1 MDGKNGLRL
10 WGDGLLDEF
19 RIQAIGIGIN
29 VNENRYRIY
38 QQYRSDCAFP
48 GVGRDN
54 HFVPWTNVD
63 SLERCLNGY
72 SARVHTLAVLGGVEF
87 GKLLGERVGVLA
99 RKWLSTPVVIF
110 ENIFERFLLFIG
122 ENWPRIKALFS
133 ERLSAGNC

>member
-29 VNENRYRIY
+29 VNENRHSVD

-72 SARVHTLAVLGGVEF
+72 SARVHTLAVLGGGAF
-87 GKLLGERVGVLA
+87 RTLLADRLGV
-99 RKWLSTPVVIF
+99 R
-110 ENIFERFLLFIG
+110 
-122 ENWPRIKALFS
+122 
-133 ERLSAGNC
+133 SAKE